1 MCLFTP
7 QNAEFSSCD
16 RITWARS
23 GVWDSAAGTDG
34 GGRNGGCELVRETQG
49 GSDGWR
55 LFKVARGEL
64 YLLFLFL
71 SEGPNDVRRCPFCA
85 VAEGQRAAVIRRVRA
100 ASLLWPH
107 LPINPQ
113 GTTALTTKKN
123 ETLPL
128 PLSCLSPGYLWDANE
143 RVSHDLKA
151 LKHKGLRHANSTIS
165 APSSRGSIIVGHV
178 FFSARCSAERGFG
191 SASTRRRCRICSAG
205 SEPRMKN
212 AHLNNGRR

>member
-1 MCLFTP
+1 M
-7 QNAEFSSCD
+7 A
-16 RITWARS
+16 
-23 GVWDSAAGTDG
+23 
-34 GGRNGGCELVRETQG
+34 
-49 GSDGWR
+49 R

-107 LPINPQ
+107 LPINPP
-113 GTTALTTKKN
+113 GNDCVNGKKKRD
-123 ETLPL
+123 TP
-128 PLSCLSPGYLWDANE
+128 PPSPAFSPGYLWDANE
-143 RVSHDLKA
+143 RVSHDLQA
-151 LKHKGLRHANSTIS
+151 LKHKGLRHANSTFS
-165 APSSRGSIIVGHV
+165 APSSHHRGTR
-178 FFSARCSAERGFG
+178 FFSPCCSAERGFG

-212 AHLNNGRR
+212 ARLNNGRR